1 MDLLNQF
8 AYPSLS
14 GYGKFTISLTMI
26 RSPGEEITF
35 TIGPAIP
42 LTNLNNDLIPMSE
55 VYGHIKQYIKKY
67 AEIYEGDVVV
77 RIMIRVYMEGKK
89 MDRPAL
95 SEEARYSLLSSIAE
109 QEFLVKE
116 PVTRGRLRSP
126 PRHITALKAS
136 STKLKAFMV
145 GDIETLLIDDVH
157 KPYAAGLLMV
167 RPGEEIKD
175 IMVESY
181 FSEDYSLI
189 LDSFEERSTKVL
201 YDLVL
206 RIATIAREEKKTLTI
221 YFHNF
226 SRFDGI
232 ILLRHLACHHQNYKV
247 KALLC

>member
-1 MDLLNQF
+1 
-8 AYPSLS
+8 
-14 GYGKFTISLTMI
+14 
-26 RSPGEEITF
+26 
-35 TIGPAIP
+35 
-42 LTNLNNDLIPMSE
+42 MSE

-116 PVTRGRLRSP
+116 PVTRGGCA
-126 PRHITALKAS
+126 ALQGISQHSKHLALN
-136 STKLKAFMV
+136 LKAFMV

-157 KPYAAGLLMV
+157 KPYAAGLLKV